1 MKHGSNRQKTLGADK
16 LAGEFNLSDRIH
28 PCGLDRLVN
37 ATKEE
42 NMSQPQPEI
51 EVSDMPLPETQRE
64 LELLLEALHALN
76 SALDH
81 YETEAL
87 PPVATA

>member
-1 MKHGSNRQKTLGADK
+1 
-16 LAGEFNLSDRIH
+16 
-28 PCGLDRLVN
+28 
-37 ATKEE
+37 
-42 NMSQPQPEI
+42 MSQPQSEI
-51 EVSDMPLPETQRE
+51 EMSDMPLPETQRE

-87 PPVATA
+87 SPATTV

>member
-1 MKHGSNRQKTLGADK
+1 
-16 LAGEFNLSDRIH
+16 
-28 PCGLDRLVN
+28 
-37 ATKEE
+37 
-42 NMSQPQPEI
+42 MSQPPPEI

-87 PPVATA
+87 APA

>member
-1 MKHGSNRQKTLGADK
+1 MAEPSARPAV
-16 LAGEFNLSDRIH
+16 H
-28 PCGLDRLVN
+28 PCGFSSQLTN
-37 ATKEE
+37 AKRIEY
-42 NMSQPQPEI
+42 MSQPPPEI

-87 PPVATA
+87 APA

>member
-1 MKHGSNRQKTLGADK
+1 MEVIEGRKIPPVQP
-16 LAGEFNLSDRIH
+16 FH
-28 PCGLDRLVN
+28 PCGFRKSKN
-37 ATKEE
+37 ATREE
-42 NMSQPQPEI
+42 TMSQPQPEI
-51 EVSDMPLPETQRE
+51 EVSDMPLPDTQRE

-87 PPVATA
+87 VPATTA

>member
-1 MKHGSNRQKTLGADK
+1 VGSFRQSSRFIRAVSAVSYERNQG
-16 LAGEFNLSDRIH
+16 R
-28 PCGLDRLVN
+28 
-37 ATKEE
+37 

-81 YETEAL
+81 YETEVLTPAS
-87 PPVATA
+87 TA

>member
-1 MKHGSNRQKTLGADK
+1 
-16 LAGEFNLSDRIH
+16 
-28 PCGLDRLVN
+28 
-37 ATKEE
+37 
-42 NMSQPQPEI
+42 MSQPQSEI

-81 YETEAL
+81 YETEVLA
-87 PPVATA
+87 PVATA

>member
-1 MKHGSNRQKTLGADK
+1 MKHGWDRQKAFGVSPRPSIPPVRP
-16 LAGEFNLSDRIH
+16 FH
-28 PCGLDRLVN
+28 PCGFSSKSMN
-37 ATKEE
+37 AKREE
-42 NMSQPQPEI
+42 NMSQPQTEI
-51 EVSDMPLPETQRE
+51 EVSAMPLPETQRE

-87 PPVATA
+87 APAGPA

>member
-1 MKHGSNRQKTLGADK
+1 
-16 LAGEFNLSDRIH
+16 
-28 PCGLDRLVN
+28 
-37 ATKEE
+37 
-42 NMSQPQPEI
+42 MSQPQPEI

-81 YETEAL
+81 YETEVLTPAS
-87 PPVATA
+87 TA

>member
-1 MKHGSNRQKTLGADK
+1 MKHGSDRQKALGVSPRPSIPPVQP
-16 LAGEFNLSDRIH
+16 FH
-28 PCGLDRLVN
+28 PCGFSSKSMN
-37 ATKEE
+37 ARREE
-42 NMSQPQPEI
+42 NMSQPEI

-64 LELLLEALHALN
+64 LELLLEALRALN

-87 PPVATA
+87 APAATA